1 MHNVQFDSKLSD
13 EVAKFK
19 YLGMTVPAQNIYDK
33 SKSNWISGMSADISE
48 CYIFLCGI

>member
-13 EVAKFK
+13 EVAKFM
-19 YLGMTVPAQNIYDK
+19 YLGITVPAQNIYDN
-33 SKSNWISGMSADISE
+33 SKSNWISGMYAIISA